1 MTITKITKIVLCVL
15 VFAYS
20 VQAFSQCSYQIP
32 IFKTDKLNK
41 SNYSLL
47 DSLKHK
53 NKKKNNDGLFFGV
66 NLGFY
71 KANNYTAQYYN
82 GSGTNKLNDSLLFS
96 YNNVQNIKNALGT
109 DTFNLGYL
117 PSKMKYAPAMM
128 IGLFLKYNINNSSF
142 FFQFN
147 YCKLKAN
154 DVFTILLLDTNTNTI
169 TFPKQ
174 ESISGSEQRTNI
186 DIGYCYNFTHNKNYI
201 PYIECG
207 FNINDTKFIYNKIKI
222 ENLEINLVNQWILYY
237 NIIQGGIGTGV
248 FLGGGINFVF
258 NESVSV
264 IPGFDIY
271 YTKTK
276 LGNFDQLKLNYSAF
290 VKVILNGLL

>member
-1 MTITKITKIVLCVL
+1 MTINKITKFVLCVL
-15 VFAYS
+15 VIVYS
-20 VQAFSQCSYQIP
+20 VQVFSQCSYQIP
-32 IFKTDKLNK
+32 ILKSDKFNK

-53 NKKKNNDGLFFGV
+53 NKKKNNDGLYFGV

-71 KANNYTAQYYN
+71 KANSYTAQYYN

-109 DTFNLGYL
+109 DTFNLGEL
-117 PSKMKYAPAMM
+117 PTKMKYAPAMM
-128 IGLFLKYNINNSSF
+128 IGLFFKYNIKNSSF

-147 YCKLKAN
+147 FCKLKAN
-154 DVFTILLLDTNTNTI
+154 DVFTVLLLDTNNNTI
-169 TFPKQ
+169 TYPKQ

-186 DIGYCYNFTHNKNYI
+186 DIGYSYNFNHDKNYI

-207 FNINDTKFIYNKIKI
+207 FNINDTKFLYNKIKI
-222 ENLEINLVNQWILYY
+222 ENLEINLVNQRILYY
-237 NIIQGGIGTGV
+237 NINQGGIGTGV
-248 FLGGGINFVF
+248 FLGGGINIIF
-258 NESVSV
+258 NESISV

-271 YTKTK
+271 YTQTK
-276 LGNFDQLKLNYSAF
+276 LGNFDQLKPNYSVF
-290 VKVILNGLL
+290 VKAILNGLL